1 MLLVPGDPQK
11 VNVVAVNST
20 AIRVEWK
27 PPSEKEQFG
36 IIRGYQIH
44 VQELDAKVII
54 GVLHSLEISFLNTF
68 FIRMLWWASRCD
80 TT

>member
-1 MLLVPGDPQK
+1 MPGDPQK
-11 VNVVAVNST
+11 VSVVSINST

-44 VQELDAKVII
+44 IQELDPKV
-54 GVLHSLEISFLNTF
+54 
-68 FIRMLWWASRCD
+68 
-80 TT
+80 